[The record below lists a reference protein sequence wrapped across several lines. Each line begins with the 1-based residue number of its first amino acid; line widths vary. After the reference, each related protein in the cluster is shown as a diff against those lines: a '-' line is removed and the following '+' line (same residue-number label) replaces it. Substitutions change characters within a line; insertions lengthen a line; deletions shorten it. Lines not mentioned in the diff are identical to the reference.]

1 MKYINKLQLKWG
13 LKSKTQV
20 FLVLLVFTLTG
31 STVVFIRRYLF
42 EALGFTPETS
52 LWIKTITYIL
62 LIFPLYQVFALAY
75 GFMLGQFDFFWEKE
89 KKMFSYLFS
98 FMK

>member
-20 FLVLLVFTLTG
+20 FLVLLVFSLTG

-42 EALGFTPETS
+42 EALGFTAETS
-52 LWIKTITYIL
+52 FWIKTITYIL

-89 KKMFSYLFS
+89 KKMFNYLFS
-98 FMK
+98 FIK